1 MNSKV
6 NNINQKAQKQRN
18 LSASKKLLII
28 DRDGTLIKEPP
39 VDYQIDSFEKLE
51 LMPGVIRWLGKITRE
66 MDYEF
71 KMATN
76 QDGLGTSS
84 FPEDTFWGPHNLL
97 MKTLEGEGIYFSDI
111 LIDRSFDEDNSP
123 NRKPRTGMFGKYLDG
138 SYDLENSFV
147 IGDRPTDVE
156 LAKNLGT
163 KSILIGSA
171 EGCNADYCVADWDGV
186 YQAVKPLRRATVTRK
201 TNETD
206 ISVTVDLD
214 GKLDGKIDTGVGF
227 LDHMIEQ
234 IDRHAGIGISVK
246 CVGDLHVDE
255 HHTVEDIAIALGEA
269 IKQALG
275 SKAGIG
281 RYGFALPMD
290 DCEAKVLLDLGGR
303 PYFKWEA
310 KFKREKIGDMA
321 TELIP
326 HFFQSLS
333 YSLAAN
339 LHLKAK
345 GNNEHHKAE
354 ALFKTF
360 ARCLRQAVRIEGNEL
375 PSTKGVI

>member
-1 MNSKV
+1 M
-6 NNINQKAQKQRN
+6 
-18 LSASKKLLII
+18 KKLLII

-51 LMPGVIRWLGKITRE
+51 LMPEAIRWLGKIARE
-66 MDYEF
+66 MDYELI
-71 KMATN
+71 MATN

-97 MKTLEGEGIYFSDI
+97 MKTLEGEGINFSDI

-123 NRKPRTGMFGKYLDG
+123 NRKPRTGMFSKYLNG
-138 SYDLENSFV
+138 SYDLKNSFV
-147 IGDRPTDVE
+147 IGDRPTDME
-156 LAKNLGT
+156 LAKNLGA
-163 KSILIGSA
+163 KSILLGNG
-171 EGCNADYCVADWDGV
+171 ENCNADFCTTNWKEI
-186 YQAVKPLRRATVTRK
+186 YQAVKPLRRATVNRK

-214 GKLDGKIDTGVGF
+214 TKLDGGISTGVGF
-227 LDHMIEQ
+227 LDHMIDQ

-246 CVGDLHVDE
+246 CSGDLNVDE

-275 SKAGIG
+275 NKAGIG

-303 PYFKWEA
+303 PYFKWKA
-310 KFKREKIGDMA
+310 KFNREKIGDMA

-326 HFFQSLS
+326 HFFQSIS

-339 LHLKAK
+339 LHITAK
-345 GNNEHHKAE
+345 GENEHHKAE
-354 ALFKTF
+354 AIFKAF
-360 ARCLRQAVRIEGNEL
+360 ARALKQAVRIEGREL

>member
-1 MNSKV
+1 M
-6 NNINQKAQKQRN
+6 
-18 LSASKKLLII
+18 KKLLII

-51 LMPGVIRWLGKITRE
+51 LMPGAIRWLGKIARE
-66 MDYEF
+66 MDYELV
-71 KMATN
+71 MATN
-76 QDGLGTSS
+76 QDGLGTNS
-84 FPEDTFWGPHNLL
+84 FPEDTFLGPHNLL
-97 MKTLEGEGIYFSDI
+97 MKTLEGEGITFSDI

-123 NRKPRTGMFGKYLDG
+123 NRKPRTGMFSKYLDG

-163 KSILIGSA
+163 KSVFLGSQND
-171 EGCNADYCVADWDGV
+171 CNADFCTANWEEI
-186 YQAVKPLRRATVTRK
+186 YQVVKPLRRGTVTRK

-206 ISVTVDLD
+206 ITVTVDLD
-214 GKLDGKIDTGVGF
+214 GKMDGKIDTGVGF

-246 CVGDLHVDE
+246 CIGDLHVDE

-275 SKAGIG
+275 NKAGIG

-303 PYFKWEA
+303 PYFKWKA
-310 KFKREKIGDMA
+310 KFNREKIGDMA

-326 HFFQSLS
+326 HFFQSIS

-339 LHLKAK
+339 LNITAK
-345 GNNEHHKAE
+345 GENEHHKAE
-354 ALFKTF
+354 AIFKAFTR
-360 ARCLRQAVRIEGNEL
+360 ALRQAVRIEGIEL